1 MAYFT
6 VVGFSREPGFATTLG
21 LRKFPSRDDFLKWLN
36 NGGGKEPGVRVL
48 RRGLTKKE
56 ARKVITSGAV

>member
-6 VVGFSREPGFATTLG
+6 VVGFSREPGFTTTLE
-21 LRKFPSRDDFLKWLN
+21 LRKFPSRNDFVKWLN
-36 NGGGKEPGVRVL
+36 NGGSKEPGVRVL

-56 ARKVITSGAV
+56 AQKVITSGAV